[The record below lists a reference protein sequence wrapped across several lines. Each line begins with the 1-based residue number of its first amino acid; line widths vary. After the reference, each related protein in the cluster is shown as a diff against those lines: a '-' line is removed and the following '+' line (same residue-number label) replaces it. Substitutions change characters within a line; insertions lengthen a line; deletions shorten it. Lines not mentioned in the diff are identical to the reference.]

1 MLGKPIP
8 IKMREAMAADPYYQ
22 QCARNEAL
30 NDHVCEACPVTMR
43 LIEWEH
49 AMKHAGSKVN
59 EIWAIVPICWWAH
72 RGPGLVKE
80 INQWLALNRATDAD
94 FDKYPHN
101 TWATERAYLNA
112 KYGTPNL
119 STTNAPF

>member
-8 IKMREAMAADPYYQ
+8 KAMRAEMHEMSYYH

-30 NDHVCEACPVTMR
+30 NDHECLPCPVTGR

-49 AMKHAGSKVN
+49 AMKYAGSKVN

-80 INQWLALNRATDAD
+80 INQWLALNRATAED

-101 TWATERAYLNA
+101 SWETERSYLNA

-119 STTNAPF
+119 STTKPPF